1 MEKILSALTELKT
14 WFSAEVLKVREAEQT
29 AIKATTDLATASASI
44 FDKDA
49 KILSLETA
57 AKSHAEA
64 IAAKDT
70 KITELEGELVAAK
83 AQATEAI
90 AGQSLPADQLPPG
103 STDTTSMNIDQKI
116 KAIREKLAK
125 SEDPKEK
132 FILSQEIRSLLEKAK
147 N

>member
-1 MEKILSALTELKT
+1 MEKVLSWLNDFKSFFSSEVAKISAAQSQLDATKAELSTAKQEILSLTTAKT
-14 WFSAEVLKVREAEQT
+14 
-29 AIKATTDLATASASI
+29 D
-44 FDKDA
+44 
-49 KILSLETA
+49 LETA
-57 AKSHAEA
+57 AYKHAETVT
-64 IAAKDT
+64 AKDNE
-70 KITELEGELVAAK
+70 ITELKSKLTAAENK
-83 AQATEAI
+83 ATEAI